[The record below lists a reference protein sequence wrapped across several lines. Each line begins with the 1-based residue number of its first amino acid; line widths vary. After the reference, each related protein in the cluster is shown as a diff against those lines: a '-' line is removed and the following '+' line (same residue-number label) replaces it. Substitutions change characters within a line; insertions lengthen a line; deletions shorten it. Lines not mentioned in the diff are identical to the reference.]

1 MTTDTPIKSESP
13 DEYLKKEGITGL
25 DKEVIRTAPKST
37 ISKEAIP
44 ALNQPNETKPNIN
57 D

>member
-44 ALNQPNETKPNIN
+44 ALNQPNETQPNIN